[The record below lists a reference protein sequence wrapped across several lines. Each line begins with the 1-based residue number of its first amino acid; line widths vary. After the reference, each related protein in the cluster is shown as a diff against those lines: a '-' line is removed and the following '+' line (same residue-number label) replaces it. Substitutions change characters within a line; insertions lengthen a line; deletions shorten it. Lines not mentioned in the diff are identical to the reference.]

1 MLRTDQSFTVSAWAN
16 PEDLGDGAHSI
27 VSQDGPT
34 RTPFALSYR
43 PRVVNGVQ
51 GDYWTFSMLPPSG
64 DGADSVQSKAPLSY
78 DDASRWTHLVAVY
91 DATRKEVRLYVNGEL
106 QNRTHNWMP
115 VWQRPDPSPSVR
127 PCSTG
132 CVPTAGTAAST
143 TYTSTRRDDRRPR
156 DRPVRQRSAGLT
168 T

>member
-1 MLRTDQSFTVSAWAN
+1 MYGPVLRTDQSFTVSAWAN

-115 VWQRPDPSPSVR
+115 VWQASGPLTIGAALFNGVR
-127 PCSTG
+127 TDRWYG
-132 CVPTAGTAAST
+132 GI
-143 TYTSTRRDDRRPR
+143 DDVHVYQAR
-156 DRPVRQRSAGLT
+156 
-168 T
+168 